1 MSEVNTAG
9 PFTVTEGPFAG
20 WLTWSRGADPFE
32 THVGPFYFRK
42 HPGGEIEAVF
52 TPEPHHCNG
61 GGMIH
66 GGMLM
71 TFADFCLFA
80 IAFDAL
86 ADDRAVTVSCN
97 SEFLGAAKPGI
108 TIRGSG
114 RVTRAAKSLI
124 FVQGALEQQGAPVLA
139 FSGILKKLRAN
150 PT

>member
-1 MSEVNTAG
+1 MSEVNNAG
-9 PFTVTEGPFAG
+9 PYTVTDGPFAG

-42 HPGGEIEAVF
+42 HTSGEIEAVF
-52 TPEPHHCNG
+52 TPETHHCNG

-86 ADDRAVTVSCN
+86 GDDRALTVSCN
-97 SEFLGAAKPGI
+97 SEFLGAAKPG
-108 TIRGSG
+108 TLIRGSG
-114 RVTRAAKSLI
+114 QVTRAAKSLI
-124 FVQGALEQQGAPVLA
+124 FVQGTLAQEGAPVLA
-139 FSGILKKLRAN
+139 FSGILKKLRLN
-150 PT
+150 LT